1 MLNKDLANLRGIRES
16 CQKIENYSSPFVSF
30 EEMYADELSFDAIL
44 MNFIIIGESVSR
56 LSENLTIENH
66 TIPWAKIK
74 SFRNIVAHNY
84 FGVDPEEVWQIIKN
98 ELPPFYQNISL
109 LLEKE

>member
-1 MLNKDLANLRGIRES
+1 MSNKDLGNLKAIDDS
-16 CQKIENYSSPFVSF
+16 CQKIASYSGSFANF
-30 EEMYADELSFDAIL
+30 EEMYEDMLSFDAIL

-56 LSENLTIENH
+56 LSEDFTSQNTQ
-66 TIPWAKIK
+66 IPWLEIK

-98 ELPPFYQNISL
+98 DLPKFHNNILELIH
-109 LLEKE
+109 